1 MNEPQTSN
9 TGDVASEPS
18 NSLGS
23 GSPLPL
29 NNSDNGLFSATNLE
43 LRPASPVLPLPPE
56 AEAETIII
64 IINFL

>member
-1 MNEPQTSN
+1 MSHKQVILH
-9 TGDVASEPS
+9 GDVASEPS

-43 LRPASPVLPLPPE
+43 LRPPVLSPPLE
-56 AEAETIII
+56 AEGETIL
-64 IINFL
+64 IINFH